1 MGYLNASQFRDEFT
15 NIWDGLK
22 VLRQLFWCLAMVDQ
36 VAKKCFLASVVAVQE
51 GFVLRAVEL
60 GEGGVILV
68 AVDTTK
74 PSRCEGFIW
83 WLRPASIR

>member
-15 NIWDGLK
+15 NIWNGAK
-22 VLRQLFWCLAMVDQ
+22 VLRLVFRCLILVDQ
-36 VAKKCFLASVVAVQE
+36 VAKKCHLASIVAGEE
-51 GFVLRAVEL
+51 GLVFRVTEL
-60 GEGGVILV
+60 GGGGVILV
-68 AVDTTK
+68 TVDTTK

>member
-1 MGYLNASQFRDEFT
+1 MGYLNVSQFRDEFT
-15 NIWDGLK
+15 NILNGAK
-22 VLRQLFWCLAMVDQ
+22 VLRLVFRCLILVDQ
-36 VAKKCFLASVVAVQE
+36 DAKKCHLASIVAGQE
-51 GFVLRAVEL
+51 GFVLRVAEL
-60 GEGGVILV
+60 GGAGVILV

>member
-15 NIWDGLK
+15 NIWGGLK
-22 VLRQLFWCLAMVDQ
+22 VLIQLFRRLAMVDQ
-36 VAKKCFLASVVAVQE
+36 VVKKCFLASVVAVQE
-51 GFVLRAVEL
+51 GFVLRVVEL
-60 GEGGVILV
+60 GGGGVILV